1 MATDN
6 EQLVLSISADVRQIQ
21 RQMKSLVGQTQRDTK
36 AIEAAFGGIEKA
48 GANAYNG
55 IAANSNYA
63 LKSGIKNANDLE
75 RAMKQSHA
83 QAVNMTYQLQDIGV
97 QLAGGQSPWLI
108 GVQQISQMNLGA
120 LGLRGSLAALGGAA
134 ASILSPI
141 NLAALA
147 FVGLGGTALQ
157 YFGSV
162 LSESDKSEEALQ
174 KQGELIRNL
183 AKEWGDAVPALKEY
197 ADELERTA
205 NAAELKQAGSILNE
219 RELSGIKDRLVEARI
234 AVDDLASQLR
244 VAGEEESSILALQSA
259 FAAFSEAA
267 EEGAVQVEDVKGVQD
282 ALATAISGTGIPA
295 LIEFQKMFDGVA
307 SAATASSQA
316 VRENN
321 AAIAQAQALMN
332 DPRTWRS
339 AGADGQYGADA
350 TIQGTDFPLPDVG
363 PSPQSRPLIELEDL
377 PKGGGRK
384 TRDAAAEKVK
394 REKEAV
400 VELIAQLQFEQD
412 MLEATDVERAKANAL
427 RQAGAVAT
435 DEQKAKISELIEQ
448 TYAERDAILANRDAM
463 LALQDA
469 SREVLQGIVSDLRDG
484 KSGADILAN
493 ALDRIASR
501 LLDSAFDGLFSG
513 GSGGL
518 FGGKIIPGILHSGGV
533 AGRDGY
539 GHGRA
544 VSPSVF
550 NGATRYHTGG
560 IAGLKPDE
568 VPAILQKGERIIP
581 RGGSMSGGANVSL
594 SFAPVID
601 ARGADVAAVARL
613 EQVVAKQGAEMQ
625 GRVEAAVRSAQK
637 RNVKL
642 G

>member
-1 MATDN
+1 VATDN

-36 AIEAAFGGIEKA
+36 AIEAAFGGIEKS

-75 RAMKQSHA
+75 RAMKQSNA

-108 GVQQISQMNLGA
+108 GIQQISQMNLGA
-120 LGLRGSLAALGGAA
+120 LGLRGSLTAIGGAA
-134 ASILSPI
+134 TSILSPI

-162 LSESDKSEEALQ
+162 ISEGNKSEETLQ

-183 AKEWGDAVPALKEY
+183 AKEWGDTIPALREY
-197 ADELERTA
+197 ADELERTQKIAALQQGAQIINAQNLEDVKESVKDARLEIA
-205 NAAELKQAGSILNE
+205 NLVNELQT
-219 RELSGIKDRLVEARI
+219 
-234 AVDDLASQLR
+234 
-244 VAGEEESSILALQSA
+244 AGEESEVILSLQRAFDEFTSA
-259 FAAFSEAA
+259 ANDGS
-267 EEGAVQVEDVKGVQD
+267 VKLEDVHRVQD
-282 ALATAISGTGIPA
+282 ALSAAINSSGIPSIDA
-295 LIEFQKMFDGVA
+295 FRKMFDNLSA
-307 SAATASSQA
+307 SALDAAGSVRKLNAETGAATT
-316 VRENN
+316 
-321 AAIAQAQALMN
+321 ALF
-332 DPRTWRS
+332 PS
-339 AGADGQYGADA
+339 
-350 TIQGTDFPLPDVG
+350 QGTYAGVDRDAESNIQNGGFMTPETGPVPDR
-363 PSPQSRPLIELEDL
+363 RPLIELEGL

-384 TRDAAAEKVK
+384 TRDAEAEKIK

-539 GHGRA
+539 GHGRS

-560 IAGLKPDE
+560 VAGLKPDE

-581 RGGSMSGGANVSL
+581 RGGSTSGGANVSL